1 MKTYQSI
8 GEAILDDHAFYEQFK
23 AEKRFFDI
31 YIRGLQFEIE
41 FCGKSYDKSDLIRFI
56 NANLSEIIKYVIR
69 IYGTLITD
77 EEMNNINKTFSA
89 TRRSHI
95 LLFTDTM
102 LDSRFVKLI
111 RHVLL
116 YDMFLG
122 SVIGSLYKTD
132 DRSIH
137 EIELA
142 LTEFILKFESDRSED
157 RIYYMLDYDAKK
169 IYRLG
174 NIDEAPYYFKHAV
187 EMDQEFTDTDNMMR
201 IFSNNSISFD
211 DIKMLI
217 DHGCKI
223 EYLDEFVYGDH
234 GNHPQSL
241 RTKFD
246 LISKMGSHGAK
257 FLASDLS
264 YYLDDTVFKIKLGY
278 HGKIYSHICRANGA
292 ASDVFLKSDEMI
304 SLGDIDKD
312 SVVGIT
318 TVYSNSLSKEYTIV
332 YLSTNNNIQIPDLIP
347 PFTQFV
353 YLTDGLLE
361 FPYNKEEK

>member
-187 EMDQEFTDTDNMMR
+187 E
-201 IFSNNSISFD
+201 
-211 DIKMLI
+211 
-217 DHGCKI
+217 
-223 EYLDEFVYGDH
+223 LDCWTLV
-234 GNHPQSL
+234 
-241 RTKFD
+241 
-246 LISKMGSHGAK
+246 
-257 FLASDLS
+257 
-264 YYLDDTVFKIKLGY
+264 
-278 HGKIYSHICRANGA
+278 
-292 ASDVFLKSDEMI
+292 
-304 SLGDIDKD
+304 
-312 SVVGIT
+312 
-318 TVYSNSLSKEYTIV
+318 
-332 YLSTNNNIQIPDLIP
+332 
-347 PFTQFV
+347 
-353 YLTDGLLE
+353 
-361 FPYNKEEK
+361 

>member
-41 FCGKSYDKSDLIRFI
+41 FCGKSYDKYDLIRFI

-77 EEMNNINKTFSA
+77 EEMNNINKIFST

-142 LTEFILKFESDRSED
+142 LSEFILKFESVRSED

-246 LISKMGSHGAK
+246 LISKMG
-257 FLASDLS
+257 
-264 YYLDDTVFKIKLGY
+264 
-278 HGKIYSHICRANGA
+278 
-292 ASDVFLKSDEMI
+292 
-304 SLGDIDKD
+304 
-312 SVVGIT
+312 
-318 TVYSNSLSKEYTIV
+318 
-332 YLSTNNNIQIPDLIP
+332 
-347 PFTQFV
+347 FTWS
-353 YLTDGLLE
+353 
-361 FPYNKEEK
+361 